1 MKLLKK
7 IFAGSFLI
15 IGLAILLLGTM
26 ELIDSNKSKEDK
38 EGALAAI
45 VVFGIPSTTIG
56 TWIIWSLHQQHQQK
70 LKQFQLEREQLFLRL
85 LQQEEGRVTITK
97 FALFAQISIEEAKQY
112 LDEKAKQ
119 LNANFET
126 SDQEGIIYKFP
137 E

>member
-1 MKLLKK
+1 MKIIKK
-7 IFAGSFLI
+7 IFAGSFLV
-15 IGLAILLLGTM
+15 IGLAILLLGTI
-26 ELIDSNKSKEDK
+26 ELIDSNKSNEDK

-45 VVFGIPSTTIG
+45 VVFGIPSTAIG
-56 TWIIWSLHQQHQQK
+56 TWIIWGLRQQHEQK

-97 FALFAQISIEEAKQY
+97 FALAAQISIEEAKQY

-126 SDQEGIIYKFP
+126 SDNEGIIYRFP